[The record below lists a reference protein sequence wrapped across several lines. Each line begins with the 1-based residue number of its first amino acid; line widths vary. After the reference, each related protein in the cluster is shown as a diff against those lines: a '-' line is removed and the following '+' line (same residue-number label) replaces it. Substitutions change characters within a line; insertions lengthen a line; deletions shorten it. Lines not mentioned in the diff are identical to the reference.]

1 MCLTISQFH
10 VICMSARNDPHP
22 HKVLQICAD
31 SGEGGKLT
39 DLTWHPGLM
48 YARPSEGTE
57 AIESDTVGRRGGGGG
72 ERSEAA
78 ASRLARVLKVITLLS
93 GCFL

>member
-1 MCLTISQFH
+1 
-10 VICMSARNDPHP
+10 MSARKDPRP

-31 SGEGGKLT
+31 SGEGGELT

-57 AIESDTVGRRGGGGG
+57 AAESDTVGRRGGGGG
-72 ERSEAA
+72 WGGSEV
-78 ASRLARVLKVITLLS
+78 SRLDHVGKIITLLS

>member
-1 MCLTISQFH
+1 
-10 VICMSARNDPHP
+10 MSARKDPRP
-22 HKVLQICAD
+22 HKALQICAD
-31 SGEGGKLT
+31 SGEGGELT

-57 AIESDTVGRRGGGGG
+57 AAG
-72 ERSEAA
+72 SEV
-78 ASRLARVLKVITLLS
+78 SRLDHVGKIITLLS